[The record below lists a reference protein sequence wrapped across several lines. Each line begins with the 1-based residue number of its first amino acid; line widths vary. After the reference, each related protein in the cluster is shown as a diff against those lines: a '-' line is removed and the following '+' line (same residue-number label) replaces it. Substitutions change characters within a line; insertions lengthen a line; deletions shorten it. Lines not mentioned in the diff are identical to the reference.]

1 MWSDFSGQPPGVLL
15 SGQEVYASRG
25 RKMDDKR
32 NVPAE
37 VVRREKKG
45 DKEKEKAELESMAYD
60 RRTVL
65 AKKPKDRQKWLQK
78 GMQALSKKEVDAN
91 TVFEIISSS
100 GFYDKVTPRMAKQM
114 YEVIEQHWGSFS
126 SRQISLLKSDKC
138 DLQKLVARADEEE
151 EGGGPAAKKA
161 RTDDGEADGIERRI
175 DSADGSAYSL
185 DEFIQEYGGSRTEPP
200 AQWRDAAHTSFIFRS

>member
-1 MWSDFSGQPPGVLL
+1 
-15 SGQEVYASRG
+15 
-25 RKMDDKR
+25 MDDKR

-45 DKEKEKAELESMAYD
+45 DKDKEKAELDATVYD

-65 AKKPKDRQKWLQK
+65 TKKPKDRQKWLQK
-78 GMQALSKKEVDAN
+78 AMQSLSKKEVDAN

-114 YEVIEQHWGSFS
+114 HEVIEQHWGMFS

-138 DLQKLVARADEEE
+138 ELQKLVARADEEDDE
-151 EGGGPAAKKA
+151 AAGPAAKKA
-161 RTDDGEADGIERRI
+161 RTDDGEKGGIERRI

-185 DEFIQEYGGSRTEPP
+185 DEFIQEYGGTLQEPP
-200 AQWRDAAHTSFIFRS
+200 AQWRDAAHTSFTFRS